1 MKTDIQKD
9 AIDVKQAF
17 RKHLKQS
24 YSNDELKRWYDP
36 LQLDFSEEDHQ
47 LVVLFPHLFFASW
60 FEKSV
65 QSAFESQL
73 NLFLGN
79 GYSVSYDTNGGSQ
92 TGGQGMPA
100 VSMTKRIDFPF
111 DRQFT
116 FDTFLINKKNY
127 FPLASAR
134 EVAKQSGSL
143 FNPFIICGP
152 NGSGKTHLMKAVANE
167 ISKQHD
173 CSKIFLGS
181 MDQLNNLYAV
191 KFNGDSFR
199 ARHHVFDF
207 DYLFIDDF
215 QQIRQYPSMQHEVV
229 NIFNHFYDNK
239 KQMVFTCRDKI
250 SAYDFLDADLQ
261 SRLGWG
267 LIVTLK
273 EPDLEIR
280 VGYIQQQCRFKKL
293 PLTKEQILTLAQRF
307 SDFRYL
313 QGVLLK
319 LFAYRELVH
328 KDISQKDFDHILNNT
343 EEKNTDDLTPK
354 RIMQVVCEHF
364 NVNYKDLVGVKRHQH
379 IAQARQVAMFLCR
392 EMLNVSYPAL
402 GRTFGGKDHSTVLYS
417 VKKVKQLQVD
427 DNDLKQ
433 MLKTLKKK
441 CRMSGS

>member
-1 MKTDIQKD
+1 
-9 AIDVKQAF
+9 VKQPF
-17 RKHLKQS
+17 RQHLKQNFS
-24 YSNDELKRWYDP
+24 EDELKRWYDP
-36 LQLDFSEEDHQ
+36 LNFEFSEENRR
-47 LVVLFPHLFFASW
+47 LVVQFPHSFFSKW
-60 FEKSV
+60 FEDSQQSV
-65 QSAFESQL
+65 FESQL
-73 NLFLGN
+73 NMFLGD
-79 GYSVSYDTNGGSQ
+79 GYSVSYETNGNTQRQSGSSVTTQ
-92 TGGQGMPA
+92 
-100 VSMTKRIDFPF
+100 VTKKIDFPF

-152 NGSGKTHLMKAVANE
+152 NGSGKTHLMKAVGNE
-167 ISKQHD
+167 ISKHHD

-181 MDQLNNLYAV
+181 MDEVNNLYSV
-191 KFNGDSFR
+191 KFKGDSFR
-199 ARHHVFDF
+199 ARNHLFDF
-207 DYLFIDDF
+207 DFLFIDDL
-215 QQIRQYPSMQHEVV
+215 QQIREYPSLQPEVV

-239 KQMVFTCRDKI
+239 KQMVFTCKDKI
-250 SAYDFLDADLQ
+250 SSYDFLDADLQ

-280 VGYIQQQCRFKKL
+280 VGYIQQQCRYKKL
-293 PLTKEQILTLAQRF
+293 PLSKEQVLTLAQRF

-319 LFAYRELVH
+319 LFAFRELVR
-328 KDISQKDFDHILNNT
+328 KDLSQKDFEHILSNT
-343 EEKNTDDLTPK
+343 EEKTTDDLTPR

-364 NVNYKDLVGVKRHQH
+364 NVNYKDLVGTKRHQQ

-392 EMLNVSYPAL
+392 DMLSVSYPAL

-417 VKKVKQLQVD
+417 VKKIEQLQVD

-441 CRMSGS
+441 CRMSDS